1 MTNYESNK
9 PNYNDAKF
17 DHEYYANQSSYD
29 RQGQPSYPP
38 MPSYK
43 ESRHNIYKD
52 EEVNG
57 KDFIMGVI
65 IGGII
70 GATTALLLAPKTGTE
85 LRDSLTSQAGQLK
98 EKTIDLSSTAK
109 EKTTQI
115 SKQLQEQSGQL
126 VDKVKNI
133 KGSPAS
139 PLDDGTASSEGEEP
153 MDFMETI
160 SQTTEELTEEEEN
173 ATAVAEAIK
182 EAITE
187 ENDSNSNSNS
197 KKTTTTKK

>member
-187 ENDSNSNSNS
+187 ENDSNSNS